1 MDAQDKAPANPA
13 PQPLVAAF
21 GELPGEFA
29 IRTGLK
35 NTFLTARDGGRHSI
49 DAVITAATAIG
60 ANEKFKLTSFQPDF
74 TTIQT
79 LLGFYV
85 SAVGGG
91 GLGGS
96 HDPTQILQTERT
108 AVADDALF
116 RLIGP
121 YGDGSFYIRTLNDHF
136 LTALGGGGKTTAAFH
151 TDATT
156 PSTWEVFR
164 VVKCGDLGSGYTYA
178 IIHRAANLYLNAIG
192 GGGQSTQGIQAI
204 GVLDVNSHFKF
215 IRLVD
220 GSYALQTPN
229 GVTYVTADDGG
240 GIASGNNLLTNQT
253 HIQAWETFKIVD
265 QGNGTYAIQTISG
278 FFLGIG
284 PGGVISTRIS
294 DPNAA
299 PQIGYT
305 AKFELVM
312 VGLVKQSP

>member
-1 MDAQDKAPANPA
+1 MWRS
-13 PQPLVAAF
+13 
-21 GELPGEFA
+21 G
-29 IRTGLK
+29 I
-35 NTFLTARDGGRHSI
+35 
-49 DAVITAATAIG
+49 
-60 ANEKFKLTSFQPDF
+60 
-74 TTIQT
+74 
-79 LLGFYV
+79 
-85 SAVGGG
+85 
-91 GLGGS
+91 
-96 HDPTQILQTERT
+96 
-108 AVADDALF
+108 
-116 RLIGP
+116 
-121 YGDGSFYIRTLNDHF
+121 
-136 LTALGGGGKTTAAFH
+136 
-151 TDATT
+151 
-156 PSTWEVFR
+156 
-164 VVKCGDLGSGYTYA
+164 GYTSA

-229 GVTYVTADDGG
+229 GVTSVTADDGG